1 MSFFLFIKK
10 SVYVLI
16 GLVLVLLAAGAF
28 DLFTFPLA
36 PVWMALGISYGNFV
50 IGVGVLAW
58 GFGKADKQFYAA
70 FLGGMIVRFILMFI
84 ILWMLIKLFHYP
96 MFVLILALIFF
107 YFSFLVV
114 EILGIVQSSS
124 LRGVQND
131 AR

>member
-1 MSFFLFIKK
+1 MSFSLFLKK
-10 SVYVLI
+10 SGYVLGAMI
-16 GLVLVLLAAGAF
+16 LLLLIATVAN
-28 DLFTFPLA
+28 LFSFPLA
-36 PVWMALGISYGNFV
+36 PVWVALGIAYLNFI
-50 IGVGVLAW
+50 IGVAVLAW
-58 GFGKADKQFYAA
+58 GFGKEDKQFYGA
-70 FLGGMIVRFILMFI
+70 FFGGMLFRFVLMFAV
-84 ILWMLIKLFHYP
+84 LWLLIKLFHYP